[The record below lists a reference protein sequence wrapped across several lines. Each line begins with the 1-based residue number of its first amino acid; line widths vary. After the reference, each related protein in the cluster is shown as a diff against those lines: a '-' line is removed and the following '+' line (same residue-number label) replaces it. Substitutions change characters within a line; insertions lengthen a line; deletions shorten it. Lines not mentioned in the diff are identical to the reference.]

1 MFISVAI
8 AAALLQTQ
16 RRDVVSTE
24 QVGAKTKNSL
34 YILQLYKMSSR
45 EIPLIVC
52 FIFAA
57 FRPKQRQL
65 TREHCCCSSS

>member
-52 FIFAA
+52 FIFLLKRSHAQTS
-57 FRPKQRQL
+57 FG
-65 TREHCCCSSS
+65 TF

>member
-24 QVGAKTKNSL
+24 QVLKTKNSL

-52 FIFAA
+52 FIFLLKRSHAQTS
-57 FRPKQRQL
+57 FG
-65 TREHCCCSSS
+65 TF